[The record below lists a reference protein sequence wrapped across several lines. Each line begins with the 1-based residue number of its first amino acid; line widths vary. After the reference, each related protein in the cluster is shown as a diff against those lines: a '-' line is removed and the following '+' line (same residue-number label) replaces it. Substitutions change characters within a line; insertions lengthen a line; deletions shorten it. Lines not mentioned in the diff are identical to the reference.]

1 MFIKEAFVKTY
12 NTPPPMYT
20 VKSPNSSEQLK
31 KPGTAASVLP
41 LLLSLDNSLSYNID
55 H

>member
-12 NTPPPMYT
+12 KTLPPKYT
-20 VKSPNSSEQLK
+20 VKFPNSSEQLK

-41 LLLSLDNSLSYNID
+41 LLLSSDNSLSYNID